1 MRLPTSRVGWLSLL
15 PPLQGA
21 GGSPKIAT
29 RSGVS
34 WNPDAKLFYSGD
46 PCQGAPCLP
55 SGCPGFLGC
64 RWFCYGRRDAPT
76 PEIHGR
82 PGVSGRGFL
91 WKGSCG
97 LASTVCAFPLQESS
111 ACPTSLLF
119 RKRAEVQSISNA
131 SLFHVSIIY
140 RERERKKERKTNG
153 KHHKKTPP
161 THRSLHSPIV
171 GPLYRPPWV
180 VGGIH
185 NPTLD
190 PIKHFNT
197 QHRFHTLTAWE
208 WVKCFFWALMPAR
221 PFVLMPLTPFML
233 ILSVGCLEQRREP
246 MEIFMDREK
255 YWENVDDYMY

>member
-1 MRLPTSRVGWLSLL
+1 MTGMLRRAAARSSLAAIPKRGAMTEGGMIKPIAPNFPKTSEKTMGPHGWCR
-15 PPLQGA
+15 
-21 GGSPKIAT
+21 GSYT
-29 RSGVS
+29 F
-34 WNPDAKLFYSGD
+34 W
-46 PCQGAPCLP
+46 
-55 SGCPGFLGC
+55 
-64 RWFCYGRRDAPT
+64 
-76 PEIHGR
+76 
-82 PGVSGRGFL
+82 
-91 WKGSCG
+91 
-97 LASTVCAFPLQESS
+97 
-111 ACPTSLLF
+111 
-119 RKRAEVQSISNA
+119 
-131 SLFHVSIIY
+131 
-140 RERERKKERKTNG
+140 
-153 KHHKKTPP
+153 
-161 THRSLHSPIV
+161 SLHSPIV

-255 YWENVDDYMY
+255 YWENVDDYMYGVYFDHHHFSHQLCHRRAHKWGYAGQDITLEGGHH